1 MSAKKV
7 QSILSLIEIIESN
20 LKTARILLTQLADE
34 KGISTTASSTRPAAT
49 KSFDEEQA
57 LEVVEGYFD
66 GQQMIGDNGQ
76 VYVVP
81 ANYASK
87 TQLVVGDRLKWILTA
102 EREIYKP
109 ILLAARERVVGTFT
123 VEGDDFVV
131 LVDKLPKPVK
141 ILKASATY
149 AIKNLNLQIGDEVSI
164 TIPKDATATWGAF
177 GSVVKSGGS
186 KERHPVS
193 QATDAP
199 AELDS
204 LEEFKLDTPDNN
216 LNDYF

>member
-34 KGISTTASSTRPAAT
+34 KGISTTTASTRPVA
-49 KSFDEEQA
+49 KSVDEAEA

-76 VYVVP
+76 VYIVP

-87 TQLVVGDRLKWILTA
+87 TQLVVGDRLKWILTP

-109 ILLAARERVVGTFT
+109 ILLAPRERVIGTFT
-123 VEGDDFVV
+123 VEGEDFVV
-131 LVDKLPKPVK
+131 LVDKLARPVK

-149 AIKNLNLQIGDEVSI
+149 AIKNLGLQIGDEVSI
-164 TIPKDATATWGAF
+164 TIPKEATPTWGAF
-177 GSVVKSGGS
+177 GSVVKSGS
-186 KERHPVS
+186 KDKAVLETSNVS
-193 QATDAP
+193 QAP
-199 AELDS
+199 AELDN
-204 LEEFKLDTPDNN
+204 LEEFKLNSSDN

>member
-7 QSILSLIEIIESN
+7 QSILSLIEIMESN
-20 LKTARILLTQLADE
+20 LKTARILLSQLADD
-34 KGISTTASSTRPAAT
+34 KGISTTSATRAT
-49 KSFDEEQA
+49 APKSFDEEQA

-76 VYVVP
+76 VYIVP

-123 VEGDDFVV
+123 VEGEDFVV
-131 LVDKLPKPVK
+131 LVDKLAKPVK

-149 AIKNLNLQIGDEVSI
+149 AIKNLGLQIGDEVSI
-164 TIPKDATATWGAF
+164 TIPKDATPTWGAF
-177 GSVVKSGGS
+177 GSVVKSSG
-186 KERHPVS
+186 KEKPVVAS
-193 QATDAP
+193 NNAP
-199 AELDS
+199 EELDT
-204 LEEFKLDTPDNN
+204 LEEFKLDSNEGS

>member
-34 KGISTTASSTRPAAT
+34 KGISTSPVSSRPIQ

-76 VYVVP
+76 VYIVP

-87 TQLVVGDRLKWILTA
+87 TQLVVGDRLKWILTS
-102 EREIYKP
+102 EREVFKP

-123 VEGDDFVV
+123 VEGEDFVV
-131 LVDKLPKPVK
+131 LVDKLAKPVK

-149 AIKNLNLQIGDEVSI
+149 AMKNLGLQIGDEVSI
-164 TIPKDATATWGAF
+164 TIPKEATPTWGAF
-177 GSVVKSGGS
+177 GSVVKSS
-186 KERHPVS
+186 AKSVN
-193 QATDAP
+193 AP
-199 AELDS
+199 AATATAPKELDN
-204 LEEFKLDTPDNN
+204 LEEFKLDTQENS

>member
-34 KGISTTASSTRPAAT
+34 KGISTTTSSTRPAST
-49 KSFDEEQA
+49 KSVDEAEA

-76 VYVVP
+76 VYIVP

-87 TQLVVGDRLKWILTA
+87 TQLVVGDRLKWILTP

-109 ILLAARERVVGTFT
+109 ILLAPRERVIGTFT

-131 LVDKLPKPVK
+131 LVDKLAKPVK

-149 AIKNLNLQIGDEVSI
+149 AIKNLGLQIGDEVSI
-164 TIPKDATATWGAF
+164 TIPKEATPTWGAF
-177 GSVVKSGGS
+177 GSVVKSTN
-186 KERHPVS
+186 KDKTVTALPTTE
-193 QATDAP
+193 AP
-199 AELDS
+199 NELDN
-204 LEEFKLDTPDNN
+204 LEEFKLSSSDN